1 MTDRSSLA
9 ACRCFPTWRQ
19 QLARLSLFAA
29 TLITAQTP
37 ALASDVMLA
46 DKLDTTRVAMAA
58 KSAAVVTQVEGL
70 TVLSYDG
77 VYDRG
82 NMESRAG
89 LSSTYFAG
97 NQDDVDLLITFT
109 DFDFDT
115 GDASAFANIVKNDT
129 RGIGMPLTDQS
140 TAFGSGSGRLQT
152 YIDMAM
158 LDRWEWR
165 PADAAYS
172 RLLDVAIHELMHR
185 WTARPLVMREGIA
198 TNALLGRDQAHWNFF
213 LDTNASVMYGARWE
227 AGTNGRFEA
236 TEVRRRLSNLDLYLA
251 GFLAASEVGPIQL
264 IENGE
269 GAAPTDLPELGFQ
282 TPGQL
287 RTFSIDDVVAANGIR
302 EPGVAASPK
311 QLTAGLMLVLRPGQG
326 LRADAPARLWRFARD
341 LEQRFA
347 AMTRGRASLAIRN
360 LPRHPVSSVVPE
372 PLTGSAPCSN
382 CPFSA
387 TRSAAWLRDKQQV
400 DDGWTDKATTRIQAT
415 ASAIQALASF
425 QGGGYGRLYQARIF
439 LRDAPSRQFEDLRW
453 KSGVVLE
460 APSAGDAALS
470 QQLGE
475 RDRFGEVG
483 LSDWFERSPW
493 DVATAM
499 GAGQASAT
507 SEQIASLLA
516 MQNPDGSFGVAAG
529 GRGHVATTAYVASR
543 LHWVQG
549 DAIAAIR
556 SSAIAWLRTQ
566 LQPNGALPGD
576 ADGIASA
583 WLLPGLVGMPEAA
596 ITHQY
601 LEGLQRLDGDFSGS
615 VLTTAEVM
623 QALQIGSAPN
633 LRFDWSDMGTIPAQ
647 PHAGDDVRLVVQ
659 VINDG
664 NAHARGTSLQWRDG
678 DTALGGPVP
687 LPPLDP
693 GETIRVE
700 RTWSTL
706 GLSGARQITAEI
718 DPENQEPELNE
729 TDNRLS
735 KSITVASVEGLVDAG
750 FATGSFTFEPT
761 TINSYPQQ
769 VVVSGRVRNLGGLAL
784 TQLPVALYALRS
796 GQRVERARQTL
807 DLAAQSEV
815 EVSLAY
821 DMQAED
827 AAYIVLV
834 VDPENAIAEF
844 REDNNELNLPIPRD
858 QNVDIELLAAD
869 LVLRNPPAQLG
880 QPAEVSITVR
890 NRGALASGNFELRPT
905 LTYADLTQTLDPIVV
920 QLASGAETTR
930 TVRFIA
936 QRLGATTLTVEAVG
950 GNVPPEANPDNQRAS
965 LTFDVLDPTS
975 PNLSVD
981 AAYLVTDPAPLDQGS
996 VGALSG
1002 IVRNTGSAFA
1012 TPVRI
1017 DALVGSTLTASRSL
1031 GSIVLAEGM
1040 AAGSQRAI
1048 TIPLAELQEFG
1059 AQNLFLSV
1067 DADAAIAESNESDNV
1082 AFKAVVI
1089 RSLPDLALTTAS
1101 IRLTPSVPVDGQT
1114 VRAALQVRNLGA
1126 QAALGVELRLY
1137 AGEAAAGQ
1145 LLGTPVLFDRIEGF
1159 ATVSAEVSWTRTAL
1173 PAIRQVTLVADP
1185 LGSVREGREDNNV
1198 AIRLLQ
1204 ETAANFATEPY
1215 FSPNGDGVRDTTDL
1229 VFSAL
1234 SAAVA
1239 EVLVS
1244 DAADHVVRRFGPEA
1258 ITAGSSSGVTWDGL
1272 TDEGRRAR
1280 DGEYRVQAMAA
1291 TGEPLASVRVV
1302 LDTDRSSF
1310 VEAVGTQFELR
1321 ASMPDSLGWVAPS
1334 PLASARAPIVVRDPI
1349 DPQDP
1354 HHERRLH
1361 GWFRVDPLLNTFDV
1375 IVDHAWAEANGGG
1388 LWSAS
1393 IVADGKWLI
1402 FTTRATP
1409 GQLRL
1414 WRASL
1419 LATSSAPMALG
1430 QVEDIFQDFH
1440 DLGGGRVLLWQGGD
1454 SVRAVVVDAQSG
1466 ARTNLRTEGVRGD
1479 LLRIDS
1485 GRLIVGKS
1493 RGTELHV
1500 VALDPGVAAKVV
1512 LADAEEAEVRS
1523 VSASGALV
1531 HRWDGGRERFEWRPL
1546 GDGAVLPVAERAA
1559 AGSCSMA
1566 SKADGLQQQAVVVDY
1581 AGKRLHLVDMST
1593 GATRQF
1599 PQPTLFEH
1607 QGYASE
1613 FLATTESESGT
1624 QALLHFDHVVDGREW
1639 PCEYAAPD
1647 DDLWVSPDQV
1657 VVGFSQTILSQ
1668 EGWAIPGVREYV
1680 RIDVAPGE
1688 LTRLGGDL
1696 GRSDSNGNNWPLA
1709 VAEDIERYQ
1718 SLDIETTLDVLDWR
1732 LRAKEH
1738 FADGSGIGAANELWA
1753 DARIRVGTDGDP
1765 VSLSEPNWAR
1775 QQAFLVSAPSGA
1787 RSTRI
1792 SGANDLAALRV
1803 RSRQGALELT
1813 SVAMDRNLESW
1824 EVEWTRADQN
1834 GAWHP
1839 IGGAVSEPGQGEL
1852 MYWAAPEPGDYRL
1865 RLTVRDRAGNSAWSE
1880 ARAMVMQGADITDVV
1895 MTPSYVSPNGDGVK
1909 DTVDIAYTV
1918 LRPTTVALE
1927 VRDAGGQVVF
1937 REPVEHADAGR
1948 VERHWDGRGND
1959 GQRVPEGEYR
1969 VALGPWFARNVV
1981 LDVTP
1986 PSLVRGSREVVEIE
2000 TPVLSTRQGRV
2011 LHPTGGYEQQLRWT
2025 PSDLNQGQTRLGSAD
2040 GGSIRVPTLNSSREW
2055 SASLDTEGDLR
2066 VIEQDLAGNVSAAAF
2081 PEPAPDL
2088 WVIKYWTESGVVA
2101 LEEHQFPECD
2111 FTPPELE
2118 DDNCFEWNQVASA
2131 ESGQLAIVDVAVP
2144 TYAEARSLGALIEM
2158 DGRPPRAA
2166 RVVSVLQHWRGWRLV
2181 IDPEFTD
2188 RPENFS
2194 VSITAESNAGPI
2206 QSEWLS
2212 YPLRGMISNFGML
2225 PFPDGLHWDCAHDLY
2240 PDAGAGLVRAGESLL
2255 VGCEQ
2260 FDGIDYAPRLNGWVF
2275 DDSDP
2280 FRPNHKRPLEAGDV
2294 RLFQVRDGRW
2304 LWALSVRCDRLEV
2317 FARDQWG
2324 REHWRPFECPRAP
2337 AILDVEPIVQE
2348 CGVQAAEQ
2356 VRVNAGIGV
2365 PYERRLTRF
2374 RVQRVSRDGEALTLF
2389 DESQAFV
2396 DDLPCAEMPFC
2407 LRDALFH
2414 DEVSTQDLED
2424 GVHFIETTAYFDLG
2438 APYRFRVPLPVSRSL
2453 PSIEILHPLEG
2464 QRECIFGSPGKLRGP
2479 SFRVEQPNGFA
2490 LSARMRWPQSPDAG
2504 PRWMGWMYSKD
2515 PDPRPGVPA
2524 QSVFWTGM
2532 PEAPWSDSDGSF
2544 YRAVHYISPE
2554 VADPWLPWGV
2564 SRMTYRRLDPD
2575 SDATPPW
2582 IYLESE
2588 DFPEAW
2594 STIDDLSGPMS
2605 LDLRAVGWSG
2615 AQVCRSVSFLA
2626 DANLDAEF
2634 ISSHSTTQYSLL
2646 MVTGDDRDFFHV
2658 INPTGQPEY
2667 QFVDVELEFREPA
2680 NLRIEY
2686 LASGDGP
2693 ALRLAEVSVGQEN
2706 GVTPFSYRWNGRLE
2720 DGSPVPDGNGL
2731 LRFVASDS
2739 CGHETEFDI
2748 GVRVDTTA
2756 PEIEIYAPQPD
2767 ATAYSLLVPIAFFV
2781 ADESL
2786 GEAVVRVIDQSAQAS
2801 LIMSSGFFGPPIDR
2815 PFLWNRGDL
2824 SGPVVMQFHAVDAV
2838 GNQSTVDMP
2847 VNLAPRTVSLIAD
2860 ASATPRVFSPNGDG
2874 RFDGTRF
2881 EYALAQAAAV
2891 DIRVKSPGG
2900 TVLTTL
2906 VSNEPKPQ
2914 GAFQFDWDGTGLPL
2928 PLQSGVVHLELT
2940 AHSALD
2946 PLVTE
2951 TVAVPVEIDLTA
2963 PVGRLL
2969 SPSAAYSQGTGSL
2982 ELELIERN
2990 FGSAQWQLGD
3000 RSGALGQAGRA
3011 TLLAQEDLPEGQHT
3025 LNLVADDVVANHAEA
3040 SFAFT
3045 IDRTP
3050 PVAAID
3056 APTAGAVI
3064 GGVLTEFAIVGSATD
3079 LNFERAELELRQS
3092 GGTGAWERLA
3102 LLEQPVDAANLANLS
3117 LLRPE
3122 AAHQLRLRVR
3132 DRAGHEAEV
3141 LRNFEIDRT
3150 PPVVVLTAP
3159 VDGTVVSNRLL
3170 VTGSVGDAH
3179 LTDYHLRIATQAMA
3193 DLGHFTDIAANTQA
3207 VEDGVLFDVPFAVED
3222 DDYFIE
3228 VVARDAVGLET
3239 VVRRR
3244 VSRDTTPPQTPLQLV
3259 ATRQGSTDVLL
3270 NWTASDSPDLAGYV
3284 LYRDGVRLNT
3294 DLIVGTQHTD
3304 LDVPDGR
3311 IGYRV
3316 TAVDHAGNES
3326 APSNRAEVV
3335 IDRQPPLAVIQ
3346 SPGEAAIVAGLV
3358 DVIGTAHSEDDF
3370 DRYRLYLEGPL
3381 PGTSR
3386 SLLLESTNPVQGAV
3400 LASWDSRAAAEGDH
3414 YRFVLEAE
3422 DTRGNQA
3429 TAAVA
3434 IEVDNLPPA
3443 TPTGLVATPIGGNDA
3458 TVSWNPNSEPDLLGY
3473 VLLRDGNPV
3482 NASSLPQDL
3491 RDIAIPATT
3500 YPQPGLPDGRH
3511 EWLVFAIDRA
3521 GNLSGPSEPAD
3532 LVFSG
3537 RPPEVRIVSPQSGT
3551 EFTTVIV
3558 ISAESDDEDVVEVRF
3573 SQRRQGEP
3581 DWIPIGS
3588 PVAARPYRVEW
3599 DASALP
3605 FAVYEVRA
3613 EARDSE
3619 GLEDPTP
3626 PQVDVRRVDRT
3637 PPGTVPTLSATALGG
3652 DVNLQWSAV
3661 ADADLAH
3668 YRVQRR
3674 WCADCTE
3681 WQDIAEVPAGT
3692 VAHVDQDRPDGRYEY
3707 RVLAVDAHE
3716 NVGEPSASDDAVVF
3730 TIVVPTPYS
3739 PIRTETVELRVST
3752 PRAGVLGGQQQDAGG
3767 TRAFGPV
3774 ALPEGNDQALAGVA
3788 VVMGR
3793 TRFDLSLED
3802 AQSNRS
3808 RAATVQVL
3816 RGAPPSTPTGLALAA
3831 AGHEVTA
3838 SWNANPEPDV
3848 VGYRLWYRDQALLG
3862 ETAIADV
3869 ESVDSE
3875 GDSEGP
3881 FATDGDPQTGWMHH
3895 TSYWS
3900 QDHVERHV
3908 LILSLPSA
3916 RWVSGMSLDWM
3927 EGRVPQRYRI
3937 EAYTEI
3943 GYVPLQRVERPQDA
3957 QHLLQFAT
3965 PYYTTQ
3971 LRLVVEQVVALGPSV
3986 SLAEVRL
3993 REHPLIPATNFTNSV
4008 LDGHHPYRVSAVN
4021 ALGFESERSPE
4032 ASIDIGDTVAP
4043 DAVVLSGETLG
4054 QEARLSWTASTA
4066 PDVAIY
4072 RLMRDGEHRT
4082 TVPSS
4087 VLDFVDAPRPNG
4099 SDTYVVYAEDAF
4111 GNRSAASNEVTL
4123 SFGGAG
4129 PGVPRDPA
4137 VTALPEGEALRV
4149 TWRAGDGTPPVR
4161 YRVRRALAETGPWAQ
4176 IAELPQTEL
4185 VDRGLTNDTRYWYT
4199 IQAIDAAGN
4208 ESGETDPVS
4217 GVPVGIA
4224 APQLRSP
4231 VRGGESAGIR
4241 RDRVLVAG
4249 VAHPG
4254 VTVRVRRNDQSIGTV
4269 SALADAVMRGFDDSY
4284 LHGRIQSSP
4293 SGAWVFGGDAP
4304 DAVFGLPEPN
4314 AAPEAARTLVNL
4326 STTGAAVGW
4335 TDDDLLV
4342 THAGGEPQL
4351 RLHQLPELT
4360 ARGSIE
4366 LPLSWI
4372 GRVAV
4377 DSALQHALVEGDADV
4392 NGTPTTGWWIVEIE
4406 SGALHAIV
4414 GEGFD
4419 SLMIE
4424 TVDFAEA
4431 LGLLA
4436 ARGPDG
4442 SIWRI
4447 DVASGAAVRIAEQS
4461 ANFDIDLDER
4471 SGRLLWA
4478 SDEGAAMSI
4487 RHTRLDGTTVV
4498 VGIGNAAAW
4507 VDEGASIAVAGLDA
4521 RISVRD
4527 AESLLEQ
4534 RAFAAPIEFVSRLE
4548 GARAGRLLLADD
4560 SGRLGLRDEA
4570 GSWRAP
4576 ELAML
4581 DGVNELTAVAVDAQG
4596 RSSLPSTR
4604 GDLVRAVTA
4613 KPDLSISTAEIHAMP
4628 EAGALGTAFTV
4639 FATVRNLGAVRANA
4653 STLSWEL
4660 MQPDGQTQRLDPPA
4674 TLPALEP
4681 GASVLLSRGLG
4692 IPQRIGACRVT
4703 ARADAAQAVAESNEL
4718 NNAASTSLL
4727 VSATSAPVLELV
4739 LDSTGFAPGG
4749 DVTGSAR
4756 VTNAGAVF
4764 SGALALSAV
4773 DSSGRLLTSLGSTTI
4788 RDLGPGQ
4795 QLAVP
4800 VLWDSPAVAAGSYA
4814 IRADLADHAGQPVAE
4829 RVAAFEIRA
4838 VRDLQLGIQPVQP
4851 SIVVGA
4857 AASSRST
4864 LHFRSGNAPIVAAT
4878 LVTRLLSPD
4887 GSVVQTRNRALTT
4900 LLPGYRIQLPES
4912 WEPVSVAGVYG
4923 LRVELIE
4930 AGVPLAR
4937 ASSSLQIVDATGGVS
4952 LVGSIAP
4959 NPAVP
4964 VAGRAASVGYSAS
4977 LGSGA
4982 PVLLSS
4988 LRLRLFDADAV
4999 EQLGSAEVAGTVAV
5013 DAPLSGTLDLTP
5025 LNLPIGS
5032 YLAVLDA
5039 RRDGASAWELLVTRS
5054 INVVDGLP
5062 PQVEWRLPLADAWVR
5077 RPSDLAALALDA
5089 HSGVERVEI
5098 ALDGAGP
5105 VEVALREDGLYGGA
5119 FGGLADGA
5127 HRASV
5132 RALDRAGN
5140 ESSMFDRDFRVDGT
5154 PPRIQID
5161 GVSEGQVSNLPLT
5174 PLVTIVEENPAS
5186 ESILLDGSPYVSG
5199 TEVGVDGQH
5208 LLSVVAIDQ
5217 AGNEA
5222 RATRSFVLDRTP
5234 PEVQFVSPQDG
5245 DTITPAQIDVLLRTE
5260 ALAQVELVVGA
5271 YAATGA
5277 ADATGVARFPSVPLV
5292 IGANP
5297 MAATATDAV
5306 GNRGAT
5312 ATITVQR
5319 IDTSGSIFSGSL
5331 VPTEPTFDVG
5341 EEVLI
5346 DWQVLHQGGSART
5359 GVPFVV
5365 RVVHLASQ
5373 AALGEASFTLD
5384 LPAQGSQV
5392 GRSHFNG
5399 GGAALGAYVATLSV
5413 TDNGQ
5418 VQQLAEAS
5426 FQIADTNPPL
5436 ISILHPSPGAL
5447 LGAGIVVRAGIVDA
5461 ETAVAAASV
5470 RIDGGAAMPMS
5481 AMPGTSHEYGSVP
5494 LDLADGAHVAEV
5506 AASDTAGNAA
5516 TPQQVAFEVDRTP
5529 PEIRIGGVTD
5539 GERRNAPVVPTIE
5552 VIDAHLRDTQILLD
5566 GQPFVS
5572 ATEVGDDGLHHLQ
5585 VTATDQLD
5593 QQSQRELHF
5602 EIDRTPPVIA
5612 FTFPAEDAVLAV
5624 AETDVSGLSEANAVV
5639 DFELGADSATV
5650 VADAL
5655 GGFVVPRVA
5664 LAAGT
5669 NTFRA
5674 RARDDLGNQSNWI
5687 ERSVRYLPNAGA
5699 ALRGDIA
5706 VPASVALGETLA
5718 GSYEVHNH
5726 GSVVVAALPARVQ
5739 LLRVVDGDVVQAQSF
5754 VVDLAPGAALADALA
5769 FTTGDTLPGAHL
5781 VVLEALIPDAG
5792 GTSTWNLL
5800 ASAAVE
5806 VLDVL
5811 PPQVEILEP
5820 AAGAVVD
5827 TGFRLRAG
5835 ASDTHGN
5842 IASVQAQAAGG
5853 AWQAMTPEAEVGH
5866 YTTTIQAAVE
5876 GPLQLLARAEDDAG
5890 NQALSAPREVLVD
5903 LYPPRIS
5910 ISGVEESALYAHPVQ
5925 AEITIEDIALATSS
5939 IRLDGVAYVS
5949 GVPISVDGI
5958 HVLEVTATDAIGRT
5972 SQSSRSFEIDTRPPV
5987 IQIQTPMDGA
5997 TIAAAATLVAGVV
6010 DESFVTV
6017 TLTAG
6022 DQVLTQAIGSER
6034 TFQFANV
6041 PLLTGPNTLTAVATD
6056 RAGNIGAPDAVS
6068 VRRLGVS
6075 PKDVVGR
6082 IELTETVWA
6091 NGDELPVPLRITNTG
6106 SDALLGLPVVF
6117 EVIDLAHGQTLAQLP
6132 LQFDVPSVASSLQTI
6147 RLDTHEWGLGSRHL
6161 ALSVT
6166 LPGDNISRELD
6177 THELDLV
6184 DREPPLLDVLQ
6195 PVADGRV
6202 SPGAVVSLQASDRL
6216 SAIALVELRFDDGNW
6231 LAATPDAGAAT
6242 QYVAAIPLLEL
6253 GRHRLQARAFDAA
6266 GNVSPLRERSF
6277 IVIGELPLTVVA
6289 PIDGATTE
6297 PGPTAF
6303 SGSTLAGAL
6312 VRIRLGELSWQGVAD
6327 VSGRFQIDGVP
6338 IGLGE
6343 NRFTAQAEDAFGNQ
6357 SRVVP
6362 VLVIG
6367 RAVAGAPPP
6376 TPVPFHPIAWVL
6388 LIALLAT
6395 SARGA
6400 SNLRQGT
6407 PS

>member
-1 MTDRSSLA
+1 MKDRSNLA
-9 ACRCFPTWRQ
+9 ACGCVPTRRPRTARSWL
-19 QLARLSLFAA
+19 LAAALFGAQSL
-29 TLITAQTP
+29 
-37 ALASDVMLA
+37 ALAADVLLA
-46 DKLDTTRVAMAA
+46 DKLDTTRAAAAA
-58 KSAAVVTQVEGL
+58 KGATVVTQVEGL
-70 TVLSYDG
+70 TVLSFDG

-97 NQDDVDLLITFT
+97 NQDDVDFLITFT

-129 RGIGMPLTDQS
+129 RGIGMPLINQS
-140 TAFGSGSGRLQT
+140 GAFGSQSGRLQT

-165 PADAAYS
+165 SADAGYA

-213 LDTNASVMYGARWE
+213 LDTNASVMYGARWD
-227 AGTNGRFEA
+227 AVANGRFEA
-236 TEVRRRLSNLDLYLA
+236 TEIRRRLSNLDLYLG
-251 GFLAASEVGPIQL
+251 GFMAASEVGPIQL

-269 GAAPTDLPELGFQ
+269 GADPTDLPELGFQ
-282 TPGQL
+282 SPGQL

-302 EPGVAASPK
+302 EPSVAASPK

-326 LRADAPARLWRFARD
+326 LRAGAPARLWRFARD

-360 LPRHPVSSVVPE
+360 LPRHPASSVVPE
-372 PLTGSAPCSN
+372 PLIGSAPCSN

-415 ASAIQALASF
+415 ASAIRALGYF
-425 QGGGYGRLYQARIF
+425 DGGGYGRLHQARIF

-453 KSGVVLE
+453 KSDVVLE

-470 QQLGE
+470 QLLGE

-507 SEQIASLLA
+507 SEQIASLLT

-543 LHWVQG
+543 LHWMQG
-549 DAIAAIR
+549 EAIAAIR
-556 SSAIAWLRTQ
+556 SSAIAWLRAQ

-576 ADGIASA
+576 VDGIASA

-596 ITHQY
+596 ATHQY
-601 LEGLQRLDGDFSGS
+601 LEGLQRQDGDFSGS

-623 QALQIGSAPN
+623 QALQVGSAPN
-633 LRFDWSDMGTIPAQ
+633 LRFDWGEMGAIPAQ
-647 PHAGDDVRLVVQ
+647 PYAGDDVRLIVQ

-664 NAHARGTSLQWRDG
+664 NASALGTSLQWKDG
-678 DTALGGPVP
+678 DTALGAPFA
-687 LPPLDP
+687 LPSLDP
-693 GETIRVE
+693 GDSIRVE

-706 GLSGARQITAEI
+706 GLSGAHQITAEI

-735 KSITVASVEGLVDAG
+735 KSITVAPMDGVLDAG
-750 FATGSFTFEPT
+750 FAVGSFTFEPT

-821 DMQAED
+821 EMQAED

-844 REDNNELNLPIPRD
+844 REDNNELNLPIPHD

-930 TVRFIA
+930 TVRFTA

-950 GNVPPEANPDNQRAS
+950 GNVPPEANLDNQRAS

-981 AAYLVTDPAPLDQGS
+981 AASLVTEPAPLDQGS

-1012 TPVRI
+1012 TPVRVE
-1017 DALVGSTLTASRSL
+1017 ALVGSTLTTSRSL

-1067 DADAAIAESNESDNV
+1067 DADAVIVESNESDNV

-1089 RSLPDLALTTAS
+1089 RSLPDLVLTTAS

-1126 QAALGVELRLY
+1126 QASLGVELRLY
-1137 AGEAAAGQ
+1137 AGEAGTGQ

-1159 ATVSAEVSWTRTAL
+1159 ATASAEVSWTHAAL
-1173 PAIRQVTLVADP
+1173 PVIRQVTLVADP

-1272 TDEGRRAR
+1272 TDEGQRAR

-1310 VEAVGTQFELR
+1310 VEAVGTPFELR
-1321 ASMPDSLGWVAPS
+1321 SLVPHSGWPVPS
-1334 PLASARAPIVVRDPI
+1334 STPSSLRAPIVLSRPFAPWSTSEPPLQLD
-1349 DPQDP
+1349 
-1354 HHERRLH
+1354 
-1361 GWFRVDPLLNTFDV
+1361 GWYRYDPLLDGLDRV
-1375 IVDHAWAEANGGG
+1375 VDEGWVESHGNRLFSPA
-1388 LWSAS
+1388 L
-1393 IVADGKWLI
+1393 IADGRWLV
-1402 FTTRATP
+1402 FGTEESG
-1409 GQLRL
+1409 GQRRL
-1414 WRASL
+1414 WHVSL
-1419 LATSSAPMALG
+1419 TAPGPSPVSLG
-1430 QVEDIFQDFH
+1430 EIDDSFGNIH
-1440 DLGGGRVLLWQGGD
+1440 DLRILDLAGGRFLLWQGGEV
-1454 SVRAVVVDAQSG
+1454 VRAAVVDAQSG
-1466 ARTNLRTEGVRGD
+1466 ARTMLRTEGIRGD
-1479 LLRIDS
+1479 LLRTDAHRLLV
-1485 GRLIVGKS
+1485 GRNEGA
-1493 RGTELHV
+1493 ELHV
-1500 VALDPGVAAKVV
+1500 VALDPGVATRTV
-1512 LADAEEAEVRS
+1512 LAPTTEAEVRS
-1523 VSASGALV
+1523 ISETGALV
-1531 HRWDGGRERFEWRPL
+1531 HRWDGGRERYEWRPL
-1546 GDGAVLPVAERAA
+1546 AGGAVVPIVERPAPT
-1559 AGSCSMA
+1559 SCSMA
-1566 SKADGLQQQAVVVDY
+1566 SKADGLLRQAVVVDY
-1581 AGKRLHLVDMST
+1581 TGRLLLVVDLST
-1593 GATRQF
+1593 GAKRQF
-1599 PQPTLFEH
+1599 PRPTLFEH

-1613 FLATTESESGT
+1613 FLATTDDESRAQE
-1624 QALLHFDHVVDGREW
+1624 LLHFDHVVDGREW
-1639 PCEYAAPD
+1639 PCEYSLPD

-1657 VVGFSQTILSQ
+1657 VVGFTQTIASR
-1668 EGWAIPGVREYV
+1668 EGMNLPGVREFV
-1680 RIDVAPGE
+1680 AIDVRTGD
-1688 LTRLGGDL
+1688 LTTLGGDL
-1696 GRSDSNGNNWPLA
+1696 GRAGGSGNTWPLA
-1709 VAEDIERYQ
+1709 VAEDIERYRVLVVE
-1718 SLDIETTLDVLDWR
+1718 SVLDSLDWR
-1732 LRAKEH
+1732 LRGKE
-1738 FADGSGIGAANELWA
+1738 FFSDGSGIGASNELWA
-1753 DARIRVGTDGDP
+1753 DARIRVGTDDSP
-1765 VSLSEPNWAR
+1765 VSLSAPNWGR
-1775 QQAFLVSAPSGA
+1775 QQAFLVTRAGRNVA
-1787 RSTRI
+1787 RI

-1813 SVAMDRNLESW
+1813 GVAMDRNLESW

-1865 RLTVRDRAGNSAWSE
+1865 RLTVRDRAGNNAWSE

-1927 VRDAGGQVVF
+1927 VRDVGGQVVF

-1948 VERHWDGRGND
+1948 VERHWDGRGNN

-1969 VALGPWFARNVV
+1969 VALGPWFARKVI

-1986 PSLVRGSREVVEIE
+1986 PQAVGPSRFVSYLTQPDPFSLHAGIHFQQACWTWFEVNWGEDAAGLDAA
-2000 TPVLSTRQGRV
+2000 T
-2011 LHPTGGYEQQLRWT
+2011 
-2025 PSDLNQGQTRLGSAD
+2025 
-2040 GGSIRVPTLNSSREW
+2040 TLNTF
-2055 SASLDTEGDLR
+2055 LDGRGHRCANFSFHEPRTLR
-2066 VIEQDLAGNVSAAAF
+2066 LWARDLAGNGVATSLGA
-2081 PEPAPDL
+2081 PTPDL
-2088 WVIKYWTESGVVA
+2088 IGIKNWS
-2101 LEEHQFPECD
+2101 
-2111 FTPPELE
+2111 
-2118 DDNCFEWNQVASA
+2118 SA
-2131 ESGQLAIVDVAVP
+2131 EVVSFEDEPIVGCTVFSPANPRKWDCFPATGNVARAELGHYAIVDIAVQE
-2144 TYAEARSLGALIEM
+2144 YARAHSPAAILQFEG
-2158 DGRPPRAA
+2158 DQPRPA
-2166 RVVSVLQHWRGWRLV
+2166 RVVSVQQHAHGWRLTV
-2181 IDPEFTD
+2181 DPEFTD
-2188 RPENFS
+2188 RAKAFKLW
-2194 VSITAESNAGPI
+2194 ITAESDFGTLASGEMIYKESGDSPI
-2206 QSEWLS
+2206 LVLHVYPFSSTENDCTRTALDDANGLIDADETLVVACESPGEFIRPPGLS
-2212 YPLRGMISNFGML
+2212 GTRLDGQPIARADIRLLHVREGRSMWAVRGQC
-2225 PFPDGLHWDCAHDLY
+2225 DTLHSSAVDLY
-2240 PDAGAGLVRAGESLL
+2240 GYDHDADESCVQL
-2255 VGCEQ
+2255 
-2260 FDGIDYAPRLNGWVF
+2260 
-2275 DDSDP
+2275 
-2280 FRPNHKRPLEAGDV
+2280 
-2294 RLFQVRDGRW
+2294 
-2304 LWALSVRCDRLEV
+2304 
-2317 FARDQWG
+2317 
-2324 REHWRPFECPRAP
+2324 
-2337 AILDVEPIVQE
+2337 AILDVEPIIQE
-2348 CGVQAAEQ
+2348 CGAASAE
-2356 VRVNAGIGV
+2356 RLKVNAGVSV
-2365 PYERRLTRF
+2365 PRGHRIERF
-2374 RVQRVSRDGEALTLF
+2374 QVERVALDGSVLSIYDETAAFSNDVDCTAAGYCVRDGLF
-2389 DESQAFV
+2389 RGEVSV
-2396 DDLPCAEMPFC
+2396 HDLPDG
-2407 LRDALFH
+2407 RDALRSTTRFVGGRIETL
-2414 DEVSTQDLED
+2414 DVPLSVARGAPALEVS
-2424 GVHFIETTAYFDLG
+2424 I
-2438 APYRFRVPLPVSRSL
+2438 PR
-2453 PSIEILHPLEG
+2453 EG
-2464 QRECIFGSPGKLRGP
+2464 RRECVDYYNRSVGGP
-2479 SFRVEQPNGFA
+2479 SWRVEQPSGFA
-2490 LSARMRWPQSPDAG
+2490 VSARLRPADAMAQG
-2504 PRWMGWMYSKD
+2504 PRWAGWRSLDLAGDYWAID
-2515 PDPRPGVPA
+2515 YP
-2524 QSVFWTGM
+2524 
-2532 PEAPWSDSDGSF
+2532 SDGSS
-2544 YRAVHYISPE
+2544 SPVPE
-2554 VADPWLPWGV
+2554 
-2564 SRMTYRRLDPD
+2564 TPD
-2575 SDATPPW
+2575 SWGRLTSPSDGIFEQVT
-2582 IYLESE
+2582 LESE
-2588 DFPEAW
+2588 DLPGDEP
-2594 STIDDLSGPMS
+2594 TIDKLNGPLA

-2615 AQVCRSVSFLA
+2615 EQVCRTVSFVG
-2626 DANLDAEF
+2626 DAKVDAVF
-2634 ISSHSTTQYSLL
+2634 VSSHSTVPGL
-2646 MVTGDDRDFFHV
+2646 
-2658 INPTGQPEY
+2658 INPIGLPEY
-2667 QFVDVELEFREPA
+2667 QFVDVELEFREPVS
-2680 NLRIEY
+2680 LRIEY
-2686 LASGDGP
+2686 LPSTSGP
-2693 ALRLAEVSVGQEN
+2693 ARRLAEVSVGQEN
-2706 GVTPFSYRWNGRLE
+2706 GVTPFTYRWNGRLE
-2720 DGSPVPDGNGL
+2720 DGSVAPDGHSR
-2731 LRFVASDS
+2731 LRFVATDA
-2739 CGHETEFDI
+2739 CGHEWEYSVSLT
-2748 GVRVDTTA
+2748 VDTTA
-2756 PEIEIYAPQPD
+2756 PTIDIHAPQPD
-2767 ATAYSLLVPIAFFV
+2767 SSSAALLIPIAFRVDDLSSGEV
-2781 ADESL
+2781 A
-2786 GEAVVRVIDQSAQAS
+2786 VRVIDQSAQPTLVTSVPFPGWANP
-2801 LIMSSGFFGPPIDR
+2801 GFPY
-2815 PFLWNRGDL
+2815 LWNRGEM

-2838 GNQSTVDMP
+2838 GNQTTLDMP
-2847 VNLAPRTVSLIAD
+2847 VNLAPRPVSLIAD

-2900 TVLTTL
+2900 TVLATL

-2914 GAFQFDWDGTGLPL
+2914 GAFQLDWDGTGLPL
-2928 PLQSGVVHLELT
+2928 PLHSDVVHLELT

-2946 PLVTE
+2946 PLVSE

-2969 SPSAAYSQGTGSL
+2969 SPPAAYSQGTGPL

-3025 LNLVADDVVANHAEA
+3025 LNLVSDDVVANHAEA

-3079 LNFERAELELRQS
+3079 LNFERAELELHQS

-3102 LLEQPVDAANLANLS
+3102 LLEQTVDAANLANLS

-3159 VDGTVVSNRLL
+3159 VDGAVVSNRLL

-3244 VSRDTTPPQTPLQLV
+3244 ISRDTTPPQTPLQLV

-3294 DLIVGTQHTD
+3294 NLIVGTQHTD

-3386 SLLLESTNPVQGAV
+3386 SLLLESTNPVQGAA

-3429 TAAVA
+3429 TAAVT

-3443 TPTGLVATPIGGNDA
+3443 PPTGLVATPIGGNDA

-3551 EFTTVIV
+3551 EFTTVIA

-3573 SQRRQGEP
+3573 SQRRQGES

-3588 PVAARPYRVEW
+3588 PVETRPYRVEW

-3652 DVNLQWSAV
+3652 DVNLQWSAL

-3692 VAHVDQDRPDGRYEY
+3692 EAHVDQGRPDGRYEY

-3739 PIRTETVELRVST
+3739 PVRTETVELRVST
-3752 PRAGVLGGQQQDAGG
+3752 PRAGALGGEQQDAGG

-3774 ALPEGNDQALAGVA
+3774 EFAQGDDQPLAGVA
-3788 VVMGR
+3788 VAMGR

-3802 AQSNRS
+3802 AQGNRS
-3808 RAATVQVL
+3808 RAATVRVL
-3816 RGAPPSTPTGLALAA
+3816 RGVPPSTPTGLALAA

-3869 ESVDSE
+3869 ESVDSD
-3875 GDSEGP
+3875 GDFQGP
-3881 FATDGDPQTGWMHH
+3881 FATDGDPQTGWMHY

-3900 QDHVERHV
+3900 QAHVERHA

-3937 EAYTEI
+3937 EAYTDI
-3943 GYVPLQRVERPQDA
+3943 GFVPLQRVERPQDA

-3993 REHPLIPATNFTNSV
+3993 REHPLIPATNYTNSV

-4043 DAVVLSGETLG
+4043 DAVVLSGETSG

-4066 PDVAIY
+4066 PDVAVY

-4082 TVPSS
+4082 TVPAS

-4099 SDTYVVYAEDAF
+4099 SDTYLVYAEDAF

-4123 SFGGAG
+4123 TFGGAG

-4224 APQLRSP
+4224 PPQLRSP
-4231 VRGGESAGIR
+4231 VHGGESAGIR
-4241 RDRVLVAG
+4241 RERVLVAG
-4249 VAHPG
+4249 MARPG
-4254 VTVRVRRNDQSIGTV
+4254 VTVRVRRNDQTIGDV
-4269 SALADAVMRGFDDSY
+4269 GALDDAVMRGFDDSY

-4293 SGAWVFGGDAP
+4293 SGAWVFAGDTP
-4304 DAVFGLPEPN
+4304 DAVFGLPEPG
-4314 AAPEAARTLVNL
+4314 AAPEAARTLVGL
-4326 STTGAAVGW
+4326 HTIGAPVGW

-4342 THAGGEPQL
+4342 THMGSEPQL

-4360 ARGSIE
+4360 PRGSIE
-4366 LPLSWI
+4366 LPLSWV

-4377 DSALQHALVEGDADV
+4377 DSALQHALVEGDADI
-4392 NGTPTTGWWIVEIE
+4392 NGTPTSGWWIVDIAG
-4406 SGALHAIV
+4406 GALHPIV
-4414 GEGFD
+4414 GDALD

-4431 LGLLA
+4431 LGVLA
-4436 ARGPDG
+4436 VRGPDG
-4442 SIWRI
+4442 GVWRI
-4447 DVASGAAVRIAEQS
+4447 DTGSGAATRISDQS
-4461 ANFDIDLDER
+4461 ANFDLDLDET

-4478 SDEGAAMSI
+4478 HEDGAATSI
-4487 RHTRLDGTTVV
+4487 RYTRLDGTTVV

-4527 AESLLEQ
+4527 ADNMVEQ
-4534 RAFAAPIEFVSRLE
+4534 RAFQAPIEHVSRLDA
-4548 GARAGRLLLADD
+4548 ARAGRLLLADD

-4570 GSWRAP
+4570 GSWRAT
-4576 ELAML
+4576 EMLML
-4581 DGVNELTAVAVDAQG
+4581 DGVNGLTAVAVDAQG
-4596 RSSLPSTR
+4596 RSSQPSTR
-4604 GDLVRAVTA
+4604 GDLVRAVSA

-4628 EAGALGTAFTV
+4628 EVGALGTQFTA
-4639 FATVRNLGAVRANA
+4639 FATVRNVGAVRANA

-4660 MQPDGQTQRLDPPA
+4660 MQPDGETRRMDPPTA
-4674 TLPALEP
+4674 LPALEP

-4692 IPQRIGACRVT
+4692 VPQQVGAYRVT

-4718 NNAASTSLL
+4718 NNAAATSLL
-4727 VSATSAPVLELV
+4727 VSATAAPM
-4739 LDSTGFAPGG
+4739 LDLALDASSFAPGA
-4749 DVTGSAR
+4749 DVTGVAR
-4756 VTNAGAVF
+4756 VTNAGATF
-4764 SGALALSAV
+4764 SGVLALAAV
-4773 DSSGRLLTSLGSTTI
+4773 DSGGRLLASLGSTTLH
-4788 RDLGPGQ
+4788 DLGPGQ
-4795 QLAVP
+4795 QRVVP

-4814 IRADLADHAGQPVAE
+4814 IRADLVDHASQPVAE

-4838 VRDLQLGIQPVQP
+4838 VRELQLDIQPAQP
-4851 SIVVGA
+4851 VVAVGVPTT
-4857 AASSRST
+4857 SRT
-4864 LHFRSGNAPIVAAT
+4864 ALHFRSGNAPIVTAT

-4999 EQLGSAEVAGTVAV
+4999 EQIGSAEVAGTVAV

-5062 PQVEWRLPLADAWVR
+5062 PQVEWRLPLANAWVR

-5119 FGGLADGA
+5119 FGSLADGA

-5140 ESSMFDRDFRVDGT
+5140 ESPPIDRDFRVDGT

-5245 DTITPAQIDVLLRTE
+5245 DTVTPAQIDVLLRTE

-5306 GNRGAT
+5306 GNRGA
-5312 ATITVQR
+5312 AAQITVQR

-5384 LPAQGSQV
+5384 LPAQGEQS
-5392 GRSHFNG
+5392 GRSQFNG
-5399 GGAALGAYVATLSV
+5399 SGAALGAYVATLSV

-5418 VQQLAEAS
+5418 VLQLAEAA
-5426 FQIADTNPPL
+5426 FQIVDANPPL

-5470 RIDGGAAMPMS
+5470 RIDGGVAMPMS
-5481 AMPGTSHEYGSVP
+5481 AIPATSHEHGSVP

-5552 VIDAHLRDTQILLD
+5552 VIDAHLRDAQILLD

-5639 DFELGADSATV
+5639 DFELGAYSATV

-5687 ERSVRYLPNAGA
+5687 ERSVRYVPNAGA

-5706 VPASVALGETLA
+5706 VPASVAMGETIA
-5718 GSYEVHNH
+5718 GSYEVDND

-5754 VVDLAPGAALADALA
+5754 VVDLAPGATLADALA

-5853 AWQAMTPEAEVGH
+5853 AWQAMTPEVEVGH

-5903 LYPPRIS
+5903 LYPPRIT
-5910 ISGVEESALYAHPVQ
+5910 IGGVEESALYAHPVQ
-5925 AEITIEDIALATSS
+5925 AEVSIEDIALVSSS

-5949 GVPISVDGI
+5949 GAPISVDGI

-6117 EVIDLAHGQTLAQLP
+6117 EVIDLAHGQTLAEVP
-6132 LQFDVPSVASSLQTI
+6132 LQFDVQSGASSVQTA

-6216 SAIALVELRFDDGNW
+6216 SAIALVELRFDDGTW
-6231 LAATPDAGAAT
+6231 LAATPDAGVSS
-6242 QYVAAIPLLEL
+6242 QYLAAIPLLSL

-6277 IVIGELPLTVVA
+6277 IVVGELPLTVVV
-6289 PIDGATTE
+6289 PVDGATIET
-6297 PGPTAF
+6297 GPTAF
-6303 SGSTLAGAL
+6303 SGSTLAGAQ
-6312 VRIRLGELSWQGVAD
+6312 VRIRLGELSWQGIAD
-6327 VSGRFQIDGVP
+6327 ASGRFQIEGVP
-6338 IGLGE
+6338 IVQGE
-6343 NRFTAQAEDAFGNQ
+6343 NRFSVRAEDAFGNQ
-6357 SRVVP
+6357 SRIVP

-6367 RAVAGAPPP
+6367 QVVAGATPPI
-6376 TPVPFHPIAWVL
+6376 PVPFHPIAWVL
-6388 LIALLAT
+6388 LGLLLVTSTRSALK
-6395 SARGA
+6395 
-6400 SNLRQGT
+6400 LRQGT
-6407 PS
+6407 PP